1 MIALCFRWL
10 ARGQFGKT
18 GLIPK
23 NYVQLEKDS
32 GASSSCLENELMSTK
47 ASLSNGSPST
57 SKVST
62 SNGASGQSDVSGQDW
77 YFGSVARNQCD
88 SLLNEFAEDGD
99 FLVRDSETNAGDF
112 SVSLKAPGR
121 NKHFRVH
128 FEDNVYCIGQR
139 KFNSMS
145 ELIEHYKKAP
155 IYTGPKGDK
164 LFLIKAF
171 AKPEL

>member
-1 MIALCFRWL
+1 L

-23 NYVQLEKDS
+23 NYVRLEQ
-32 GASSSCLENELMSTK
+32 ELTS
-47 ASLSNGSPST
+47 AAALNGLSNVSLTNGSPVS
-57 SKVST
+57 SKKQQSATTISST
-62 SNGASGQSDVSGQDW
+62 SNGTGNGPDVAGQSW
-77 YFGSVARNQCD
+77 YFGCVPRSQCD

-128 FEDNVYCIGQR
+128 FEDNLYCIGQR
-139 KFNSMS
+139 RFSSMS

-164 LFLIKAF
+164 LFLIKPF
-171 AKPEL
+171 AKPSL